1 MISISPVDVICIP
14 FSFLGFLKIQNFKFS
29 SCGTSFDS
37 KNLFENFSKFFVRNY
52 QRHHLRGKR
61 TNMGPIKKKG
71 ESGNAKNFITRT
83 KAIRKLQVSLA
94 DFRRLCIFKGIY
106 PREPRNKK
114 KANKGS
120 TAPVT
125 FYYAKDIQY
134 LMHEPILQKF
144 REHKTFAKKL
154 TKALGKGE
162 IGDAKRLEEN
172 RPKYKLDHVIKE
184 RYPSFLDAL
193 RDIDDALSMMFLFA
207 NMPATSAVSARITSQ
222 ANKLTN
228 QWLAYV
234 AKERS
239 LKKVFVSIKG
249 VYYSATVKGQEVRWL
264 VPLKFAQNIPSD
276 IDFKIMHT
284 FLEFYSTLLHF
295 VLYKL
300 YTDAELAYPPKINEN
315 RLKGIGGLSVYVLE
329 ANEQR
334 SLALPLAAA
343 DATENYQETTISK
356 AEMERAIKADNV
368 EDYEA
373 EEENHE
379 LEADNVETTELD
391 EFKDSSKNTGDLLA
405 QPSKYANEVSE
416 LFNKFTFFIGREVP
430 VDILE
435 FVILSAGGKVIS
447 EAAVD
452 ELENSKDIDL
462 SSVTHQIVDRPK
474 VIKKIQGRTYIQPQW
489 VFDCVNKSLLLNVSD
504 YAPGETLPPHLSPWG
519 DAGTYDPEAPIE
531 EREDDD
537 EVDEVSSEQDVA
549 DDDALREQKE
559 LEMEAA
565 GVKYSTLKNEDKK
578 KSVKRKINDIS
589 GEDDENL
596 KLIMMSN
603 KQRKLYK
610 KMQYGLNKQ
619 DTRKAELEKKRKLLE
634 KKKKELA
641 KVDN

>member
-1 MISISPVDVICIP
+1 
-14 FSFLGFLKIQNFKFS
+14 
-29 SCGTSFDS
+29 
-37 KNLFENFSKFFVRNY
+37 
-52 QRHHLRGKR
+52 
-61 TNMGPIKKKG
+61 MGQIKKKG
-71 ESGNAKNFITRT
+71 TTGNAKNFITRT
-83 KAIRKLQVSLA
+83 KAIRKLQVTLA

-125 FYYAKDIQY
+125 FYYTKDIQY
-134 LMHEPILQKF
+134 LMHEPILHKF

-162 IGDAKRLEEN
+162 IGSAKRLEEN
-172 RPKYKLDHVIKE
+172 RPKYKLDRVIKE

-207 NMPATSAVSARITSQ
+207 NMPATSAVGAKITSQ
-222 ANKLTN
+222 ATKLTN
-228 QWLAYV
+228 QWLAFV
-234 AKERS
+234 ARERA

-264 VPLKFAQNIPSD
+264 VPFKYAQNIPSD

-300 YTDAELAYPPKINEN
+300 YADAELAYPPKINEN
-315 RLKGIGGLSVYVLE
+315 RLKGIGGLSVFVLE
-329 ANEQR
+329 TNEQR
-334 SLALPLAAA
+334 SLALPEVETGNNEEATEETKISTEELQRAFAA
-343 DATENYQETTISK
+343 DANEGED
-356 AEMERAIKADNV
+356 AEAEA
-368 EDYEA
+368 EA
-373 EEENHE
+373 EEEE
-379 LEADNVETTELD
+379 VVENVENADLD
-391 EFKDSSKNTGDLLA
+391 EFKDTNKNAGDVLA
-405 QPSKYANEVSE
+405 QPSKYANQVSE
-416 LFNKFTFFIGREVP
+416 LFSKFTFYIGREVP
-430 VDILE
+430 VDVLE

-447 EAAVD
+447 EAALD

-462 SSVTHQIVDRPK
+462 ESVTHQIVDRPK
-474 VIKKIQGRTYIQPQW
+474 VVKKVQGRTYIQPQW
-489 VFDCVNKSLLLNVSD
+489 VFDCLNKSTLLNVSD

-519 DAGTYDPEAPIE
+519 DAGTYDPEAPLE
-531 EREDDD
+531 EGEDDD
-537 EVDEVSSEQDVA
+537 EEEEDEEDEDEENEAGEVEAEEEEEVDEEVK
-549 DDDALREQKE
+549 RQKE

-565 GVKYSTLKNEDKK
+565 GVKYSTVQDKNSK
-578 KSVKRKINDIS
+578 KRKHDETKD
-589 GEDDENL
+589 GEKDEKDL

-619 DTRKAELEKKRKLLE
+619 DNRKAALEKKRKQLA
-634 KKKKELA
+634 KKKAQLA
-641 KVDN
+641 ST

>member
-1 MISISPVDVICIP
+1 
-14 FSFLGFLKIQNFKFS
+14 
-29 SCGTSFDS
+29 
-37 KNLFENFSKFFVRNY
+37 
-52 QRHHLRGKR
+52 
-61 TNMGPIKKKG
+61 MGPIKRKG

-83 KAIRKLQVSLA
+83 RAIRKLQVSLA

-172 RPKYKLDHVIKE
+172 RPKYKLDRVIKE

-207 NMPATSAVSARITSQ
+207 NMPATSAVGAKITSQ

-234 AKERS
+234 ARERA

-249 VYYSATVKGQEVRWL
+249 VYYSAVVKGQEVRWL
-264 VPLKFAQNIPSD
+264 VPFKFAQNIPSD

-300 YTDAELAYPPKINEN
+300 YTDSELTYPPKINEN
-315 RLKGIGGLSVYVLE
+315 RLKGIGGLSVFILE
-329 ANEQR
+329 TNEQR
-334 SLALPLAAA
+334 SLALPSEVTGESSKSVKETKISGEEMSKAFAA
-343 DATENYQETTISK
+343 DKKEAALEQEEEEEEK
-356 AEMERAIKADNV
+356 EEDERIENV
-368 EDYEA
+368 ENTD
-373 EEENHE
+373 
-379 LEADNVETTELD
+379 LD
-391 EFKDSSKNTGDLLA
+391 EFKDNSKNTGDILA
-405 QPSKYANEVSE
+405 QPSKYANQVSE
-416 LFNKFTFFIGREVP
+416 LFSKFVFFIGREVP
-430 VDILE
+430 VDVLE
-435 FVILSAGGKVIS
+435 FVILSAGGKVVS
-447 EAAVD
+447 EAAID
-452 ELENSKDIDL
+452 ELENSKAVDL

-474 VIKKIQGRTYIQPQW
+474 ILKKVQGRTYIQPQW
-489 VFDCVNKSLLLNVSD
+489 VFDCVNKSALLNVSD

-519 DAGTYDPEAPIE
+519 DAGTYDPEAPLE
-531 EREDDD
+531 EGEEEGEEEEDAEDAEDAVDAVDAEDAEED
-537 EVDEVSSEQDVA
+537 EE
-549 DDDALREQKE
+549 LREQKE
-559 LEMEAA
+559 LELEMA
-565 GVKYSTLKNEDKK
+565 GVKSSVVSKDQ
-578 KSVKRKINDIS
+578 KSGNKRKHTEVA
-589 GEDDENL
+589 GKEDEDEKNL
-596 KLIMMSN
+596 KMIMMSN

-619 DTRKAELEKKRKLLE
+619 DVRKLELEKKRKLLS
-634 KKKKELA
+634 KKKQELS
-641 KVDN
+641 KLTQK